1 MLLPQ
6 AASRATALVAS
17 LLLALTACA
26 QVQPSSPTA
35 PLTSPSAT
43 GPEPSASP
51 IQSPSPEP
59 VPSPPSGPLVTGLP
73 TPWPSDYV
81 TGKPI
86 EQRLPGPEEGR
97 THSPNTTDRIVLTFD
112 DCPRSLDEFKETV
125 TGVEALGVRVV
136 LFALGNCVQQGKID
150 VDFARQHGMFVYSHS
165 FNHPQFT
172 KISDAAIRK
181 QLSPPSVQGAWVR
194 PPYGATNK
202 HVQQVIESMGMQI
215 WLWDFDTEDWR
226 GKPQDQVVQEV
237 VQYAQAGE
245 TVLMH
250 MQWHASNV
258 QAIAE
263 MKKGLEAR
271 GLELCRIDGPAT
283 ADGPFTC

>member
-1 MLLPQ
+1 MSLPQ
-6 AASRATALVAS
+6 AATRATILLAS

-26 QVQPSSPTA
+26 QVPPNA
-35 PLTSPSAT
+35 PASPSASGADPSPT
-43 GPEPSASP
+43 PSESPSA
-51 IQSPSPEP
+51 EP
-59 VPSPPSGPLVTGLP
+59 VVTPTSVPLITGLP

-81 TGKPI
+81 TRKPV
-86 EQRLPGPEEGR
+86 EQRRPGPGEGH
-97 THSPNTTDRIVLTFD
+97 TAGPNTTDRIVLTFD
-112 DCPRSLDEFKETV
+112 DCPRSLDEFKQTV

-136 LFALGNCVQQGKID
+136 LFALGSCVQEGKID

-165 FNHPQFT
+165 VSHPQFT
-172 KISDAAIRK
+172 KISDDAIRK
-181 QLSPPSVQGAWVR
+181 QLSPPAVQGAWVR

-202 HVQQVIESMGMQI
+202 HVKQVIESLGMKI

-226 GKPQDQVVQEV
+226 GKPQEQVVGEV
-237 VQYAQAGE
+237 VQYAEAGD

-250 MQWHASNV
+250 MQWHAFNT

-263 MKKGLEAR
+263 MKQGLEAR
-271 GLELCRIDGPAT
+271 GLQLCRVDGPAT